1 MPSPKKKVEATE
13 PVAETPV
20 VETTPV
26 VESTP
31 KVEETPKVEGTPAVK
46 RTTPVIFESLDG
58 RKMWVS
64 INKWEGSGT
73 RIECP
78 RELADDAERILKA
91 AKYLFTKIA

>member
-1 MPSPKKKVEATE
+1 MPSPKKKVEVPSEEAKVE
-13 PVAETPV
+13 ETI
-20 VETTPV
+20 VE
-26 VESTP
+26 TP
-31 KVEETPKVEGTPAVK
+31 KVEEIKVAESKVESAPVAK

>member
-1 MPSPKKKVEATE
+1 MPSPKKKVETIPTE
-13 PVAETPV
+13 PVAEVGNERGAVVNQDAVPAVEKV
-20 VETTPV
+20 VEVPV
-26 VESTP
+26 AKKAP
-31 KVEETPKVEGTPAVK
+31 Y
-46 RTTPVIFESLDG
+46 VIFESIDG